1 MFNFDR
7 AKIAGVAITLGENR
21 RVFDDEPQW
30 YNSDPNLLKR
40 LKKTIGF
47 GTRFVANEATTTL
60 DLSLD
65 AARRI
70 LSALALEPSD
80 IDAVISV
87 TQTPDYYMPGNAHL
101 LHERLG
107 LRKEAFA
114 LDVEL
119 GCSGFIYGLWLAFM
133 IASSFQGRRIL
144 LVVGDTMSKVCSP
157 LDRAEMPLFCDSAAA
172 IVVERCENLT
182 NSYFLL
188 RSDGTGAKHLY
199 QPAGAYRTRSSEA
212 TKEQKTAQDGSTR
225 SDENFYMN
233 GFEVFNFTLREQ
245 PPLLEELL
253 RFSNATREQIDYFLV
268 HQGNRYIVE
277 MFARGAKL
285 PPEKVPIIFPEYGNQ
300 NGASIAGVICACL
313 ADALAESKKEV
324 VMQGFGIG
332 LSSGA
337 CRLSLENV
345 VALKPTI
352 YGGNSESR

>member
-1 MFNFDR
+1 MFRFDH

-21 RVFDDEPQW
+21 RFFDDEPHW

-60 DLSLD
+60 DLGLD
-65 AARRI
+65 AAARI
-70 LSALALEPSD
+70 LKALALEPHD

-101 LHERLG
+101 LHEKLG
-107 LRKEAFA
+107 LKKEAFA

-133 IASSFQGRRIL
+133 TASNFQGRRIL

-172 IVVERCENLT
+172 MIIERCEKPT
-182 NSYFLL
+182 ASYFVL

-212 TKEQKTAQDGSTR
+212 TKEQKADKDGNVR

-253 RFSNATREQIDYFLV
+253 SFANATREEIDYFLI

-285 PPEKVPIIFPEYGNQ
+285 PPEKVPITFPDYGNQ
-300 NGASIAGVICACL
+300 NGASIAGIICACL
-313 ADALAESKKEV
+313 SEQLAEAKKEV

-332 LSSGA
+332 LSYGA

-345 VALKPTI
+345 IALKPTI
-352 YGGNSESR
+352 YGGNNES